1 MLRRKLRPL
10 PHFCLQQVTISCI
23 DKPWA
28 PGCVHGVMG
37 TVMVSVT
44 RYRQYAADC
53 VRQAQGEEAAEDKT
67 IMLNVAL
74 AWLRLAQQAEAR
86 DEADSPSIAPEH
98 VDHYE
103 WSR

>member
-1 MLRRKLRPL
+1 
-10 PHFCLQQVTISCI
+10 
-23 DKPWA
+23 
-28 PGCVHGVMG
+28 MG

-53 VRQAQGEEAAEDKT
+53 VRQAQGEEGAEDKT

-86 DEADSPSIAPEH
+86 NEAESPSIAPEPIEQH
-98 VDHYE
+98 E
-103 WSR
+103 WS

>member
-1 MLRRKLRPL
+1 
-10 PHFCLQQVTISCI
+10 
-23 DKPWA
+23 
-28 PGCVHGVMG
+28 MG

-86 DEADSPSIAPEH
+86 HEAESPPIAPEPIEH
-98 VDHYE
+98 HE

>member
-1 MLRRKLRPL
+1 
-10 PHFCLQQVTISCI
+10 
-23 DKPWA
+23 
-28 PGCVHGVMG
+28 
-37 TVMVSVT
+37 MVSVT

-53 VRQAQGEEAAEDKT
+53 VRQAQGEGAAEDKT

-86 DEADSPSIAPEH
+86 REAATPSISPEQP
-98 VDHYE
+98 DQYE

>member
-1 MLRRKLRPL
+1 M
-10 PHFCLQQVTISCI
+10 
-23 DKPWA
+23 
-28 PGCVHGVMG
+28 
-37 TVMVSVT
+37 

-53 VRQAQGEEAAEDKT
+53 VRQAQGEEVAEDKT

-86 DEADSPSIAPEH
+86 HEAESLSIAPEP